1 MEKKKLD
8 FNNMAEE
15 AGKGMK
21 SLFGKAKDGLVKVVD
36 QNADGTFD
44 KEDVAAITDA
54 VSTVAKNTAVA
65 VKGTLEEQF
74 KEHERRTLQPIF
86 VDELNDAY
94 FYYSKLIRLTN
105 MDKKRAESEVCQGSI
120 GYWSSQK
127 DLTVMN
133 IYRDK
138 IGAFGITLVPD
149 AESEVYYV
157 DPVDREKYIAIED
170 YLDYLRTERVQ
181 ELETV
186 AKDLGA
192 KYFKVTYKEH
202 RAEVTSNQASA
213 KNVLG
218 LNKAK
223 ETSGVDHSAK
233 VNEVSTIGIQAE
245 NRFKEGHVPVA
256 PTLNYL
262 KNDPV
267 VQGLIDL
274 RMNSSL
280 ESRKYEISLSK
291 TLGIK
296 EADAI
301 KIDGALKSMKMSTN
315 ISIANEVRNESR
327 RFLEYEIEFE

>member
-1 MEKKKLD
+1 MEKKKVN
-8 FNNMAEE
+8 FNGIAEE

-21 SLFGKAKDGLVKVVD
+21 SLFGKAKEGLVKVVD
-36 QNADGTFD
+36 QNADGSFD

-54 VSTVAKNTAVA
+54 VSTAAKNTAVA
-65 VKGTLEEQF
+65 VKGTLEEQLRD
-74 KEHERRTLQPIF
+74 HERKTLQPIF
-86 VDELNDAY
+86 VDDLNDAY
-94 FYYSKLIRLTN
+94 FYYTKLIRLTN

-120 GYWSSQK
+120 GYWSVQK
-127 DLTVMN
+127 DLSVMH

-138 IGAFGITLVPD
+138 IDAFGITLVPD

-157 DPVDREKYIAIED
+157 DPVDRDKYIAIED

-213 KNVLG
+213 KGVLG
-218 LNKAK
+218 FGKAK
-223 ETSGVDHSAK
+223 ETSSVEHVAK
-233 VNEVSTIGIQAE
+233 VNEVSTIGIAAE
-245 NRFKEGHVPVA
+245 NRFKEGHAPVV

-296 EADAI
+296 EADAV
-301 KIDGALKSMKMSTN
+301 KIDGALKAMKMSSN

>member
-1 MEKKKLD
+1 MEKKKVE
-8 FNNMAEE
+8 FNGIAEE

-21 SLFGKAKDGLVKVVD
+21 SLFGKAKEGLVKVVD
-36 QNADGTFD
+36 QNADGSFD

-54 VSTVAKNTAVA
+54 VSTAAKNTAVA
-65 VKGTLEEQF
+65 VKDSLVEQ
-74 KEHERRTLQPIF
+74 KREYDRKTLQPIF
-86 VDELNDAY
+86 VEDINDVY
-94 FYYSKLIRLTN
+94 FYYPKLIRLTT

-120 GYWSSQK
+120 GYLSVHN

-133 IYRDK
+133 IYHDK
-138 IGAFGITLVPD
+138 LDAFGITLIPD
-149 AESEVYYV
+149 AESKVYYI
-157 DPVDREKYIAIED
+157 DPMDREKYIAIED
-170 YLDYLRTERVQ
+170 YFGHLRIARVQ
-181 ELETV
+181 ELENI

-192 KYFKVTYKEH
+192 KYFKITYKEH
-202 RAEVTSNQASA
+202 RAEVTSNQALA
-213 KNVLG
+213 KGVLG
-218 LNKAK
+218 FGKAK
-223 ETSGVDHSAK
+223 ETSSVEHVAK
-233 VNEVSTIGIQAE
+233 VNEVSTIGIAAE
-245 NRFKEGHVPVA
+245 NRFKEGHVPVV

-296 EADAI
+296 EADAV
-301 KIDGALKSMKMSTN
+301 KIDGALKAMKMSSN